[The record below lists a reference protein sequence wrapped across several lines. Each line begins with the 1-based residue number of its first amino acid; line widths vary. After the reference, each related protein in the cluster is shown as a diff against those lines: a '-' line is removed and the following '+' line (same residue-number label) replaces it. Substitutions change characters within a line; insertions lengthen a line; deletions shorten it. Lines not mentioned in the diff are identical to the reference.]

1 MIKGNP
7 AGAVEYL
14 KNGKIIAYPTETVF
28 GIGCDPYRQDSVD
41 RIFQIK
47 NRPSTK
53 KFILITSSYKQL
65 EGVVDTQKITDEVL
79 KSWPGP
85 NTWLVPPNKKLPKWL
100 ISEDNGLIAVRVS
113 KHTVVRELCEKF
125 GKPIISTSANL
136 YNSAALKNFEEVEK
150 IFSETIDYLVIGET
164 SKQNKPSMI
173 KNMLTGEIIRK

>member
-1 MIKGNP
+1 MNKGNP

-28 GIGCDPYRQDSVD
+28 GIGCDPYKKDSVD

-47 NRPSTK
+47 NRPLTK

-65 EGVVDTQKITDEVL
+65 ESVVDTQKITDEVL

-100 ISEDNGLIAVRVS
+100 ISQDNGLIAVRVS
-113 KHTVVRELCEKF
+113 NHPVVKELCGKF
-125 GKPIISTSANL
+125 GKPIISTSANI
-136 YNSAALKNFEEVEK
+136 YNSIALKNFEEVES
-150 IFSETIDYLVIGET
+150 IFSDTVDYLVVGET
-164 SKQNKPSMI
+164 GKENKTSVI